1 MNRTPKLFELDVIKT
16 PDGFLTPVYKDWEDW
31 HAGYEV
37 KMVYHTSIG
46 PGISKGPILHER
58 RRGLMSCI
66 SGDVSVVC
74 LVNSKLETYKL
85 SSNGKKFILMIPEN
99 TPNMIINNSKTD
111 EALIMNL
118 PDKSWHPN
126 DEDTIKFS
134 SWDDVLKYNSS
145 SLNTINS
152 DGVEE

>member
-1 MNRTPKLFELDVIKT
+1 MSKIPKLTELQVIQT
-16 PDGFLTPVYKDWEDW
+16 PDGYLTPVYKDWEDW
-31 HAGYEV
+31 HEGYEV

-74 LVNSKLETYKL
+74 LIDGNLKTYKL
-85 SSNGKKFILMIPEN
+85 SSEEKKFILMIPEN
-99 TPNMIINNSKTD
+99 VPNMIVNNSQTEK
-111 EALIMNL
+111 ALIMNL
-118 PDKSWHPN
+118 PDKAWHPN

-134 SWDDVLKYNSS
+134 SWDDVLKYKSS
-145 SLNTINS
+145 SLDTINS
-152 DGVEE
+152 DGVE

>member
-1 MNRTPKLFELDVIKT
+1 MNSSPKLFELDVIKT

-145 SLNTINS
+145 SLNTINN

>member
-1 MNRTPKLFELDVIKT
+1 MNSTPKLFELDVIKT

>member
-1 MNRTPKLFELDVIKT
+1 MSKTPKLFELQTIQT
-16 PDGFLTPVYKDWEDW
+16 PDGQLTPVYKDWEEW
-31 HAGYEV
+31 HNGYAV

-66 SGDVSVVC
+66 TGDVSVVC
-74 LVNSKLETYKL
+74 LVNGNLKTYKL
-85 SSNGKKFILMIPEN
+85 SSGGKKYILMIPEN
-99 TPNMIINNSKTD
+99 TPNMIVNNSQTE
-111 EALIMNL
+111 EALIMNS
-118 PDKSWHPN
+118 PDKAWHPD

-145 SLNTINS
+145 SMININS
-152 DGVEE
+152 DGVEK

>member
-1 MNRTPKLFELDVIKT
+1 MSSRPKLFELDVIKT
-16 PDGFLTPVYKDWEDW
+16 PDGYLTPIYKDWEEW
-31 HAGYEV
+31 HNGYEV
-37 KMVYHTSIG
+37 KMVYHTSVG

-58 RRGLMSCI
+58 RRGLISCI

-74 LVNSKLETYKL
+74 LINGNLKTYKL
-85 SSNGKKFILMIPEN
+85 SSGEKKFILMIPEN
-99 TPNMIINNSKTD
+99 IPNMIVNNSQTE

-118 PDKSWHPN
+118 PDKAWHPT

-134 SWDDVLKYNSS
+134 SWDDALKYNLL
-145 SLNTINS
+145 SLDSINS